1 MANLEIEGSNMKS
14 RTWIVI
20 VGAVVAGSLLAL
32 GLGPLLESGHVTLLG
47 AFSAIAAGLQIYFFA
62 AEYVG

>member
-1 MANLEIEGSNMKS
+1 MKS